1 MHQSGHLAVLNS
13 KALQIA
19 GITAASK
26 DPPGGMIRRQ
36 PGTQEPSGVVE
47 EMAFFSLMGV
57 LPKLS
62 DSDREFIA
70 KAGQDLYLRYGFT
83 TAQEGRSTN
92 GVNATWAALAG
103 RNGLRIDVV
112 SYPDVADADRAMASP
127 YAGPTYRNRFRIGGV
142 KLNLDGSPQG
152 KTAWLS
158 KPYYKVPAGQ
168 KPDYLGYPTFSDAQT
183 FAYVDKA
190 FSNG

>member
-57 LPKLS
+57 LPMLS

-70 KAGQDLYLRYGFT
+70 KAGTRESAPART
-83 TAQEGRSTN
+83 RP
-92 GVNATWAALAG
+92 AAAA
-103 RNGLRIDVV
+103 RCGLLH
-112 SYPDVADADRAMASP
+112 S
-127 YAGPTYRNRFRIGGV
+127 
-142 KLNLDGSPQG
+142 
-152 KTAWLS
+152 
-158 KPYYKVPAGQ
+158 PAG
-168 KPDYLGYPTFSDAQT
+168 
-183 FAYVDKA
+183 
-190 FSNG
+190 NW